1 MSVDASEVETRVS
14 GREKPAAGVTSLEP
28 PRADDS
34 GAVLARLLSYVGGR
48 GRRLRFW
55 SAVAL
60 RAVSVVA
67 LTSIPAATGGA
78 VNAMSAS
85 PANLEDLR
93 AWVMSA
99 ACAVVVFAISSYIA
113 ERMFARLATDA
124 TQRLQRDMFDRMQE
138 LSLSFFDRRPV
149 GQLMSRVSNDTEVVA
164 TFNETAVSAMLR
176 SVFQVLLI
184 IVLMF
189 FTNWRLTLAAL
200 VVVPVLVVVVLAIAR
215 VTLPAFTLMQEQL
228 GDLSGF
234 QEETIS
240 GHRVIISS
248 GRQQW
253 AKDGSAQRSGEVF
266 QTGSKATFTALLQF
280 PATQTLTVV
289 QMVVVLVTGGVLS
302 ADGQADIGEVIA
314 FVGMAGLLAAPLSD
328 LSNLATSTLS
338 AIAAGRR
345 VFEII
350 DEVPEIV
357 DAPDATDYDFRG
369 GRVEFVD
376 VDFSYVPGRQILR
389 HNSFTA
395 LPGQKI
401 GICGP
406 TGAGKSTII
415 NILTRYYDID
425 SGAVLLDGQPLQTLR
440 VHSVRDQVGMV
451 LQEAFLFSD
460 TVMAN
465 LLYARAD
472 ATPEHVVEAA
482 RQANAHD
489 FIMDLP
495 QGYDTPLTERGAN
508 LSQGQRQ
515 MLTIARAMVADPSI
529 LILDEATS
537 NVDTRTEALIQQ
549 GLRRLMSGRTSFV
562 IAHRLSTIADADR
575 ILVVD
580 EGRIIESGTHDELLA
595 AGGFYHRLWFSQFR
609 GTVTA

>member
-1 MSVDASEVETRVS
+1 MSIDATEAETRIS
-14 GREKPAAGVTSLEP
+14 GREKQVQVAASLAP
-28 PRADDS
+28 PRSDDS
-34 GAVLARLLSYVGGR
+34 GVVLARLLSYVGGR

-55 SAVAL
+55 TAVAL
-60 RAVSVVA
+60 RAVSVIA

-78 VNAMSAS
+78 VNAMSAT
-85 PANLEDLR
+85 PANLADLR
-93 AWVMSA
+93 AWVLSA
-99 ACAVVVFAISSYIA
+99 ASAVVVFAVSSFIA

-124 TQRLQRDMFDRMQE
+124 TQHLQRDMFNRMQD

-176 SVFQVLLI
+176 SVFQVVLI

-248 GRQQW
+248 GRQSW
-253 AKDGSAQRSGEVF
+253 AKEGSAERSAEVF
-266 QTGSKATFTALLQF
+266 RTGSKATFTALLQF

-289 QMVVVLVTGGVLS
+289 QMVLVLVTGGVLS
-302 ADGQADIGEVIA
+302 ADGQADVGEVIA

-357 DAPDATDYDFRG
+357 DAPGAGDYEFRG

-389 HNSFTA
+389 DNSFIA

-425 SGAVLLDGQPLQTLR
+425 DGAVLLDGQDLR
-440 VHSVRDQVGMV
+440 ALKVHTVRDQVGMV

-465 LLYARAD
+465 LMYARSD
-472 ATPEHVVEAA
+472 ATAEHCIEAA
-482 RQANAHD
+482 RQANAHE

-495 QGYDTPLTERGAN
+495 QGYDTVLTERGAN

-580 EGRIIESGTHDELLA
+580 EGRIIESGSHDELLA

-609 GTVTA
+609 GTVTG